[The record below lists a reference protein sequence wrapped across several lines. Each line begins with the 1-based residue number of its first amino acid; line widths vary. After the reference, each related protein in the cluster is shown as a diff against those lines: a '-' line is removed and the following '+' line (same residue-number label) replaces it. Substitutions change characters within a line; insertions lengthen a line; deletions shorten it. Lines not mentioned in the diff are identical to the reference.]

1 MKVTAILPDDIV
13 ADVKSLTKSKKTTEA
28 LIKALSDWISSQ
40 KLRKMNS
47 EIIKKPL
54 AFSND
59 FSADLIRNINRE

>member
-54 AFSND
+54 VFSND